1 MATVNEQQKPDRPV
15 GSASPATVSR
25 RRKVAL
31 RPNPRLV
38 GNYEGSSRTIDEVRR
53 QIEKQQGASA

>member
-15 GSASPATVSR
+15 GSASPAASR